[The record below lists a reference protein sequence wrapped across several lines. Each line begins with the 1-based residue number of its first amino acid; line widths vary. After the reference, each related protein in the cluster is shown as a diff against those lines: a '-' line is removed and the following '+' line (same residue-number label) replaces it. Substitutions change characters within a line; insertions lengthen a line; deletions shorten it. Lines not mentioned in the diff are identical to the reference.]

1 MNVIKAREIVVILL
15 APLGI
20 VAGAVVT
27 APLPEI
33 SKAFE
38 HIDNADLLVKFI
50 LTSTSIGV
58 AIGAPLTGYI
68 MDRSGRRKLLIISL
82 ILYGISGSSGFVLN
96 SLYAIL
102 AFRFLLGIAVS
113 GIMTAAIALIADYY
127 EGEFRSTMMG
137 YSGAF
142 VSFGGMISVFL
153 GGVLAEFGWRV
164 PFLLYLPTF
173 VLLLAVFLYINEPDT
188 SRQSIADKIIYP
200 MKVMLFA
207 YGITFI
213 IQLSF
218 YFIVLQMPFFMV
230 QKIGS
235 SPTEIGL
242 AIAISNVLGGS
253 LSMKFNKIQDKLDSK
268 LFYAIIFSTMGI
280 GILIVG
286 LSTGYLHFV
295 IGLMIMGIG
304 LGLSMPLINLWL
316 IIRIPSN
323 ARGKIIGGLTSTYF
337 LARFLSPLIAE
348 PFIQYG
354 YDKIF
359 IIDGIIL
366 LFIGLLFLL
375 KFVIKVD

>member
-1 MNVIKAREIVVILL
+1 MKTLGARELVVILL

-20 VAGAVVT
+20 IAGAVVT

-33 SKAFE
+33 YKAFG

-58 AIGAPLTGYI
+58 AIGAPITGYI
-68 MDRSGRRKLLIISL
+68 MDRSGRKKLLIISL
-82 ILYGISGSSGFVLN
+82 ILYGLSGSSGFVLN
-96 SLYAIL
+96 SLYSIL

-113 GIMTAAIALIADYY
+113 GIMTAATALIADYY

-188 SRQSIADKIIYP
+188 STRSIADKIIYP

-230 QKIGS
+230 QRIGS
-235 SPTEIGL
+235 SPTDIGV
-242 AIAISNVLGGS
+242 AIALSNLLGGGLS
-253 LSMKFNKIQDKLDSK
+253 LKFNQIQDKLDSK
-268 LFYAIIFSTMGI
+268 LFYSIIFGTMGI
-280 GILIVG
+280 GILIIG
-286 LSTGYLHFV
+286 LSTAYIHFV

-316 IIRIPSN
+316 VIRIPSN

-337 LARFLSPLIAE
+337 LARFLSPLLAE
-348 PFIQYG
+348 PFIKYG

-359 IIDGIIL
+359 IIDGIVL
-366 LFIGLLFLL
+366 LFVGFLFLL
-375 KFVIKVD
+375 KYVIKVD